1 MTPFGRRMRELR
13 QAQGLTLKEMAAR
26 LDVSA
31 AYLSALEHGK
41 RGRPNRVFLIQVV
54 GVLGLDWDEQD
65 EIERLAVLSHPRVTV
80 DTQGLAPEATLV
92 ANLLAERIGGLDP
105 ETLDVLL
112 GILRGDGAGTRPKE

>member
-1 MTPFGRRMRELR
+1 MRELR